1 MKVVNALKSSDRQ
14 DGQALEILWELELAH
29 ANPGN
34 SRYHP
39 TTKRNQKRGKNNKCY
54 NRYNQPII
62 EYKVACM
69 YRCGMHCLSPV
80 FMSKVIDDRCL
91 HCRFSIFFTNSTTLY
106 APPCYKKTHVTLQG
120 CFLRPNQKFRK
131 TKPHTCSI
139 LSIARLESYLP
150 SGSKNVNIEFSK
162 ILPQT
167 RKIIDTRHSC
177 AEKTIMEG

>member
-1 MKVVNALKSSDRQ
+1 MQILETHDIIQQPSEIKKNATK
-14 DGQALEILWELELAH
+14 G
-29 ANPGN
+29 
-34 SRYHP
+34 
-39 TTKRNQKRGKNNKCY
+39 TTSLY
-54 NRYNQPII
+54 I

-106 APPCYKKTHVTLQG
+106 APLCYKKTHVTLQG

-131 TKPHTCSI
+131 TKPHTYSI
-139 LSIARLESYLP
+139 LSIARLHSYPP
-150 SGSKNVNIEFSK
+150 SGSKNVNLEFSK

>member
-80 FMSKVIDDRCL
+80 FMTEVMDVYTVDSQ
-91 HCRFSIFFTNSTTLY
+91 FF
-106 APPCYKKTHVTLQG
+106 LQ
-120 CFLRPNQKFRK
+120 
-131 TKPHTCSI
+131 T
-139 LSIARLESYLP
+139 ARHDVLDVRSSL
-150 SGSKNVNIEFSK
+150 
-162 ILPQT
+162 LQ
-167 RKIIDTRHSC
+167 
-177 AEKTIMEG
+177 